1 MGKVARRLLFCKAS
15 TVPIAETI
23 AMVAEM
29 VALAAPCAALLCA
42 FRKAAQRPI
51 TRLLSRVLIALER
64 LAASII
70 FVG

>member
-1 MGKVARRLLFCKAS
+1 LLFCKAS
-15 TVPIAETI
+15 TVPIAGTI

-29 VALAAPCAALLCA
+29 VALAAPCAAVFFA

-64 LAASII
+64 LAVSII